1 MIMQRLQIKQ
11 YHTNFLKFYI
21 ALNDHHL
28 IYTHKDTSIEALHI
42 LGPGQVKRSTDPT
55 KYSKI
60 AGLCKT
66 YNVILPQSSGLTKVS
81 L

>member
-55 KYSKI
+55 KY
-60 AGLCKT
+60 
-66 YNVILPQSSGLTKVS
+66 
-81 L
+81 